1 MKINLQTR
9 TRLSLTYL
17 AIIMTLSLGFSIIF
31 YHQSMDS
38 AGGGLRRQIDEIREN
53 QRFIPQGPM
62 GYLESIRQREL
73 DRFHDELILK
83 LLLLNILMLAGGGLL
98 SVFLAKKSLR
108 PLEEALEAQS
118 RFSSDAAHEL
128 RTPLTSMQSE
138 IEVALRD
145 KKLTTA
151 QAKETLNSILEEI
164 HGLDGLTSALLRLST
179 YDKGQIEHKNVKIFE
194 VLSKAKERVE
204 KSAQM
209 KNIKLSLPKTK
220 SMTNGDKDQLIEVF
234 VVLFD
239 NAIKYG
245 KDDMNIDI
253 EVEEH
258 HKQLIVSVKDR
269 GYGIA
274 NKDLAHIFDRFYRAD
289 ESRAKQKVSGFGLG
303 LSLAKNI
310 VEAHGG
316 DIGCESIIGEGSTF
330 RIKLPL
336 V

>member
-9 TRLSLTYL
+9 TRLSFTYL
-17 AIIMTLSLGFSIIF
+17 AIIMTLSVGFSIIF

-38 AGGGLRRQIDEIREN
+38 AGGGLRRQIDEIRDN
-53 QRFIPQGPM
+53 QRFIPQGPI
-62 GYLESIRQREL
+62 GYFESIRQREL

-83 LLLLNILMLAGGGLL
+83 LFLLNVLMLAGGGLL
-98 SVFLAKKSLR
+98 SAYLAKKSLR
-108 PLEEALEAQS
+108 LLEEALEAQS

-145 KKLTTA
+145 RKLNTS
-151 QAKETLNSILEEI
+151 QAKDTLSSILEEI

-179 YDKGQIEHKNVKIFE
+179 YEKGQIDHKKLKISE
-194 VLSKAKERVE
+194 VLEKSKDRVE
-204 KSAQM
+204 KSAQAR
-209 KNIKLSLPKTK
+209 KIKLDLPKTK
-220 SMTNGDKDQLIEVF
+220 LMISGDKEQLIEVF

-245 KDDMNIDI
+245 KDGMKINVEI
-253 EVEEH
+253 EER
-258 HKQLIVSVKDR
+258 HKQLIISVKDQ

-274 NKDLAHIFDRFYRAD
+274 SKDLIHIFDRFYRAD
-289 ESRAKQKVSGFGLG
+289 ESRAKQKISGFGLG

-316 DIGCESIIGEGSTF
+316 DITCESVLDKGSTF
-330 RIKLPL
+330 RVRLPL